1 MEKCK
6 SVEEWFRTI
15 ERGSLPSIQRF
26 RKEIDD
32 IDLRGS
38 YILNNLKHNNVTG
51 LILGSHLGY
60 KDIVRWFLNNKADA
74 NAETDLGWRAI
85 HFAAKRG
92 HVATIDLLCANGAD
106 VDPVTSVCW
115 FSLSNLRLKKNE
127 TPLGLA
133 LQSHMRETVRKLINL
148 GAQPSNFSEG
158 LIFHYIHRGILP
170 PELLR
175 RTRLTDADSPGAR
188 TKPQTQNHIVPPF
201 RAASPMGIPVTSEHY
216 PTQMES
222 PYDVAVANSNVLVN
236 QLQCQS
242 TSYDLELARRKRELI
257 CRLPSLPGL
266 PQNTAH
272 AIIQQTQRLARADLP
287 IGQRLDALSQVIDAL
302 PLKNALSDVHDED
315 ARCFGWSAGSSSE
328 PYLRLFEACMC
339 ESHCPSALAIRLSQ
353 ISMVIAAFGSG
364 KCYEINGS
372 ALAEDDPRTASVAA
386 YVFRLVRKLI
396 AKSNPQ
402 YRAGILAHLS
412 RMLCNP
418 ASSHDWNP
426 FFEQL
431 ASRQCPDFSTVGG
444 HILSSLVRLGES
456 LDQPVNVAR
465 LAHFIGLIGRRLVKS
480 SELSDVLDSCFT
492 RFSDLA
498 DILVG
503 WGVDPSSI
511 TRGIDLRAILYE
523 LRSNLSCWWLDPPLW
538 SLQTHL
544 LKSEKWSPVL
554 LKSMREM
561 MYHLLE
567 DSEIAMRTAVAE
579 CPTVSSSR
587 AAIVSGSGSKSP
599 DPTGFLISVRLFLSV
614 LSSIVTGVSS
624 QLSGHRAVSIHQI
637 LQLSIE
643 DLTEW
648 IERLLRLAKSAHAC
662 LRSSWPSG
670 QALLWHS
677 PHLTNVNVLR
687 VSPSLIDNIEHA
699 IYDLL
704 YCFMRHADF
713 SSRNVQLVARFLN
726 SRLIE
731 FSSLR
736 MSSATLSSLLRFL
749 RQLMKL
755 NDSSTAV
762 ESLHA
767 YFGSNSLLHS
777 YKAAF
782 LVCQGQEP
790 PSRLIF
796 SAMCDLA
803 VNDSLREGVIQLAL
817 MDLKIALQF
826 LKTDATRKISQSSTL
841 SNCEL
846 LGLYSLTLF
855 STVIKSLTPEERLS
869 WKCRLVVVLEH
880 DCFSVWSCVPLR
892 LRISLLAVLTESS
905 FASSLSST
913 NLLDLTTAVSD
924 ACSLSPLECILIV
937 NLIETC
943 LTSLQKN
950 EHRTELLH
958 RLCVLAHKALLSQ
971 CLLQT
976 DSVNVFVKCVGILMS
991 HAFDD
996 TFHSRNLSSA
1006 SHLARLAQLA
1016 ASHSCSIVNRA
1027 GTDLLLALETCA
1039 RTSLQSIPHSLLTW
1053 YSSRRPDRSAT
1064 ALVSVGNA
1072 LSFSTT
1078 GLVVSTSAYPSLP
1091 AVAGVLGIL
1100 TRGAPYSTTKDCSR
1114 LKLLKE
1120 PCDWIRRLAHLIS
1133 PIPSDATFSSCL
1145 HITVDAIGSVLW
1157 FAAWTIVDYKLKV
1170 APWANP
1176 LKTFLAL
1183 EGALQAI
1190 VQLSQ
1195 AEPNVSSGTSGPNF
1209 LALSSQSLACQPWSK
1224 HIQQG
1229 HLLMTF
1235 LGFLERIVANA
1246 TGGFA
1251 LALPRP
1257 VTPACTFFTA
1267 NEATCSR
1274 WFTRVRSII
1283 VRLAADMPLVTKA
1296 GDSVTVES
1304 SAAVVFHAA
1313 RLLTPLT
1320 SHTPDVDM
1328 SKSFADISD
1337 EILVNVAQSLHSL
1350 SAWEDLQALAEWTDR
1365 FTESCSVSFNP
1376 YGWLMGV
1383 AALARGHWDE
1393 GTRHLRHFLDKWLT
1407 IKCTLSPTA
1416 YHTLLNGHTEA
1427 YLAHTAEVLLQCYL
1441 NEGNYQAACELQR
1454 KISPSSQ
1461 SVSNDD
1467 LRHGPQLTSGVN
1479 WARLTCLSKLASW
1492 PTSEIPPVQA
1502 DYPAES
1508 PFRWSSSA
1516 FTVKLDSLLVEAA
1529 CSEKGSEKAYDNISK
1544 LVTCVRRAC
1553 SSMYLPSCSV
1563 LSTGPITNLRDE
1575 TGLCSWLIRAD
1586 VLLDCPFQRVDDSDL
1601 ADRPRNTVFES
1612 SWRHLIFDS
1621 SRNLNA
1627 RINATLQACRWACA
1641 NNSPLLLQR
1650 LLVRESEGLSL
1661 LKRTSDSTDLQALYN
1676 MVRTV
1681 AFCDTSHLSQIQRLR
1696 FSDCLAQLLWSTAD
1710 LDRSTTGNNKL
1721 AALDV
1726 LSRGLRTALLED
1738 VPEDMRQHAAQCR
1751 VSAEV
1756 ALRLFEWLE
1765 EPVADTTDTWVD
1777 VVHNLTVDQ
1786 TAATKLMKTTAIA
1799 NNLNFFSRLVDEP
1812 WASGLPLIPSGDL
1825 APGPNRSQASPVT
1838 SHTSW
1843 TSRLLMMA
1851 TRLSPTGSSPLAWL
1865 RMADWCFTRGQAVV
1879 EDIRATTRAL
1889 LGIMPES
1896 DASINPPKYSVLEM
1910 LQPGEREA
1918 VYDVLVNHAVLPGS
1932 CSHTGA
1938 DGVSHVELH
1947 LPRIVAGLASFLILN
1962 GNPKCGTE
1970 ANDELLSSLAHL
1982 DEHHNKHISHIRLS
1996 HLCPDERTDENG
2008 MAEKLIS
2015 HLRTILPDM
2024 FPKFVHLPL
2033 ELAKKLHQIVVALTQ
2048 RQYSLHTSAAQAYA
2062 TFLTVAGQHSSSAVL
2077 WEGPTSKLDTTTAT
2091 LKLLDLLSAPSRALR
2106 NLIAGFLMHGGPA
2119 AQSFDFHQPHSTSH
2133 TPREFSGQSGEPHIP
2148 ATNFTS
2154 QRSGTTL
2161 GGPSIWEAC
2170 LPQVLVR
2177 LSLPDPS
2184 IRNCL
2189 VALLTRLILTGN
2201 QHTTCITAGCYDPS
2215 PSLRFAVHLVFP
2227 AVVAA
2232 LDANFAEA
2240 APKCF
2245 HEIKDSA
2252 RSVMTS
2258 RPDSVSAR
2266 SSPVSDSSA
2275 AAASESCF
2283 AKIIISL
2290 QNAGFS
2296 ELVRQ
2301 VEAFVAEL
2309 QRITLLWEELW
2320 LGTLLQHAEE
2330 LTKKVTLLQ
2339 SEIKRTLQL
2348 VGHSDQHLKV
2358 RTSRPIQDCDYLDLP
2373 SSLSYTRSEQ
2383 QKTNAASDLLEG
2395 QTERSVGL
2403 EYVRSTELQDTLSLR
2418 YLSVMQPTL
2427 SILSQLSALT
2437 LDVPPETP
2445 HEEWF
2450 QRTFAPMVS
2459 ELREA
2464 LVHPTDLTDA
2474 KAPLVLL
2481 RQLIY
2486 HLQTMHHTP
2495 GTAGV
2500 NPLAQPN
2507 DRLRALTTVRPS
2519 SGNVL
2524 CLSLHHVSPRLARM
2538 RFGRGTNIQDYDGIP
2553 LPGRYDL
2560 HAASLSSRVA
2570 VLPTKT
2576 RPKRL
2581 LFRSANGHLY
2591 PYLLKGLEDLRLDD
2605 RIMRLFELV
2614 NLALASDHLHSNQ
2627 VCARTYAVTPLG
2639 IRSGLLQMVQGAV
2652 PLFSLYKRWQ
2662 LRSAKMSHET
2672 SGSPMPTSVS
2682 VPRPGEL
2689 FHTRLKELLTA
2700 AGLPYQAHARAT
2712 WPVDT
2717 LKEVL
2722 RTLESE
2728 TPPDLLSREIW
2739 ASNPSCAS
2747 WWHASRTFAHSAGL
2761 MSGLGYLVGLGD
2773 RHLDNLLV
2781 DLTTGHLIH
2790 IDYNV
2795 CFDKGRTLR
2804 VAERVP
2810 FRLTRI
2816 LRHALGPLA
2825 QDTLVRGTF
2834 RLSAENTLSVV
2845 RKLLDPVLIQLKA
2858 FLIDPL
2864 VDWQH
2869 KRSYASQSS
2878 LSVSD
2883 FTHLSAYQGGG
2894 SSITRKHKLAS
2905 RVRRELR
2912 IDAEIRLYAGLVT
2925 TRLLELCNSRSL
2937 GTATE
2942 ALCKVTSHL
2951 RSWNQWNDAETRVAN
2966 AERAHRFFTSTCI
2979 DELDQAEERCRAWQD
2994 SCQKL
2999 TGLRHDLADQF
3010 ENWKQYTSMQIERF
3024 KQLQNPTWLTNL
3036 LQSSANK
3043 DSPLCIALF
3052 EYYSVA
3058 RVYLT
3063 HSCIGPNHTSWT
3075 DCVSVMQSALDRFL
3089 QSPPTDD
3096 LTSLQTCLTTFH
3108 STEAPSNNVTVIDPA
3123 LFRDLDKAVH
3133 INHSLIEE
3141 LQKSLADASNMDT
3154 PLTGELQSAIST
3166 EVENLHL
3173 FVYDQGSAGVMA
3185 YCWALIDNLPS
3196 MIANV
3201 LSLETDPQS
3210 WQQLDASTVS
3220 GFTLPNNHL
3229 DQLTMHVECL
3239 SSLFSVL
3246 HHQPT
3251 GSFHFS
3257 AGYEADVRR
3266 EMSFLLSVRDAC
3278 VCLSRLQTNLTRLL
3292 LPGACD
3298 ALIDTSDDL
3307 AELFPAF
3314 VAKHVAESN
3323 STQLPDL
3330 IDSYLQNPTVVASAV
3345 DARLYQVLIALHLT
3359 LTNTTAQIEEI
3370 ARRIH
3375 DCSVTAPAWY
3385 YVDVVA
3391 QATATLLSR
3400 SVGWREGATNL
3411 WGWEPLSGCGPLA
3424 ESSLPCSWVDE
3435 IYASGLMTFVSIIE
3449 ECRAHWQAVQLGDP
3463 KMREDIILTPFANT
3477 INRFIGRLC
3486 SRVALASLVGLAS
3499 GRLFCALIEDAELS
3513 VRRLVVEN
3521 ELNAKATGLPN
3532 PVIHITSDK
3541 LVECVSLHLT
3551 MTRAVVV
3558 QRLRGPAG
3566 NLIHRLVSR
3575 ISRANDQLSIT
3586 SRLQLS
3592 KNHHIHLTK
3601 TLTALHWIHWS
3612 VDKAH
3617 PDHPSVGTNEVALC
3631 VSSPRL
3637 PDVLTSIHQALIN
3650 EVCLDEQL
3658 VAVAEA
3664 IYFFE
3669 QLRIRGPK
3677 ACPDF
3682 VACQSLLTQLL
3693 GATTDE
3699 QAARAQ
3705 LTEFDTIILD
3715 LKAKYNLQWPAHDWL
3730 LTACVTTEVGGSC
3743 TLMQQLATNVTD
3755 AKVAFRESL
3764 IRLIHT
3770 RAEMRSVYPIVESVT
3785 AAIDKAA
3792 AVPVAIVGRHA
3803 HKRAG
3808 RSGPQVPQQCSPD
3821 PTVESCAN
3829 TSGKHSSLVSLLR
3842 NTLTTLQ
3849 CERLA
3854 EIRQLIKILA
3864 RYETARVQ
3872 LACEDD
3878 QLSKLTSESSL
3889 PWTAWL
3895 ESHQSWTIGVLRLF
3909 KQLSKFVTKLDSIAP
3924 LDAKR
3929 LQSDQMHSLKLEAE
3943 MADRLL
3949 TDCSSS
3955 QTQLW
3960 TNVIAPLIITVRHTT
3975 ALDSHMSQ
3983 RIHPL
3988 LANLEARLSDQSD
4001 GLFVFTT
4008 ASDTQLDA
4016 IPSSL
4021 HTEHLQPTPKPDEP
4035 INSQAL
4041 EIWCR
4046 IRDRLNGY
4054 DSLLCP
4060 DSPELT
4066 ESKKRLTLTVQEQ
4079 VDACIRAA
4087 TDIENLALMYEGWTA
4102 WV

>member
-1 MEKCK
+1 M
-6 SVEEWFRTI
+6 
-15 ERGSLPSIQRF
+15 
-26 RKEIDD
+26 
-32 IDLRGS
+32 
-38 YILNNLKHNNVTG
+38 
-51 LILGSHLGY
+51 
-60 KDIVRWFLNNKADA
+60 
-74 NAETDLGWRAI
+74 
-85 HFAAKRG
+85 
-92 HVATIDLLCANGAD
+92 
-106 VDPVTSVCW
+106 
-115 FSLSNLRLKKNE
+115 
-127 TPLGLA
+127 
-133 LQSHMRETVRKLINL
+133 
-148 GAQPSNFSEG
+148 
-158 LIFHYIHRGILP
+158 
-170 PELLR
+170 
-175 RTRLTDADSPGAR
+175 
-188 TKPQTQNHIVPPF
+188 
-201 RAASPMGIPVTSEHY
+201 
-216 PTQMES
+216 
-222 PYDVAVANSNVLVN
+222 
-236 QLQCQS
+236 
-242 TSYDLELARRKRELI
+242 
-257 CRLPSLPGL
+257 
-266 PQNTAH
+266 
-272 AIIQQTQRLARADLP
+272 
-287 IGQRLDALSQVIDAL
+287 
-302 PLKNALSDVHDED
+302 
-315 ARCFGWSAGSSSE
+315 
-328 PYLRLFEACMC
+328 
-339 ESHCPSALAIRLSQ
+339 
-353 ISMVIAAFGSG
+353 
-364 KCYEINGS
+364 
-372 ALAEDDPRTASVAA
+372 
-386 YVFRLVRKLI
+386 
-396 AKSNPQ
+396 
-402 YRAGILAHLS
+402 
-412 RMLCNP
+412 
-418 ASSHDWNP
+418 
-426 FFEQL
+426 
-431 ASRQCPDFSTVGG
+431 
-444 HILSSLVRLGES
+444 
-456 LDQPVNVAR
+456 
-465 LAHFIGLIGRRLVKS
+465 
-480 SELSDVLDSCFT
+480 
-492 RFSDLA
+492 
-498 DILVG
+498 
-503 WGVDPSSI
+503 
-511 TRGIDLRAILYE
+511 
-523 LRSNLSCWWLDPPLW
+523 
-538 SLQTHL
+538 
-544 LKSEKWSPVL
+544 
-554 LKSMREM
+554 
-561 MYHLLE
+561 
-567 DSEIAMRTAVAE
+567 
-579 CPTVSSSR
+579 
-587 AAIVSGSGSKSP
+587 
-599 DPTGFLISVRLFLSV
+599 
-614 LSSIVTGVSS
+614 
-624 QLSGHRAVSIHQI
+624 
-637 LQLSIE
+637 
-643 DLTEW
+643 
-648 IERLLRLAKSAHAC
+648 
-662 LRSSWPSG
+662 
-670 QALLWHS
+670 
-677 PHLTNVNVLR
+677 
-687 VSPSLIDNIEHA
+687 
-699 IYDLL
+699 
-704 YCFMRHADF
+704 
-713 SSRNVQLVARFLN
+713 
-726 SRLIE
+726 
-731 FSSLR
+731 
-736 MSSATLSSLLRFL
+736 
-749 RQLMKL
+749 
-755 NDSSTAV
+755 
-762 ESLHA
+762 
-767 YFGSNSLLHS
+767 
-777 YKAAF
+777 
-782 LVCQGQEP
+782 
-790 PSRLIF
+790 
-796 SAMCDLA
+796 
-803 VNDSLREGVIQLAL
+803 
-817 MDLKIALQF
+817 
-826 LKTDATRKISQSSTL
+826 
-841 SNCEL
+841 
-846 LGLYSLTLF
+846 
-855 STVIKSLTPEERLS
+855 
-869 WKCRLVVVLEH
+869 
-880 DCFSVWSCVPLR
+880 
-892 LRISLLAVLTESS
+892 
-905 FASSLSST
+905 
-913 NLLDLTTAVSD
+913 
-924 ACSLSPLECILIV
+924 
-937 NLIETC
+937 
-943 LTSLQKN
+943 
-950 EHRTELLH
+950 ELLH
-958 RLCVLAHKALLSQ
+958 RLCALAHKTLISQ

-976 DSVNVFVKCVGILMS
+976 DSVNVFVKCVRILML

-996 TFHSRNLSSA
+996 IFRSRNLSFA
-1006 SHLARLAQLA
+1006 SCLARLAQLA

-1027 GTDLLLALETCA
+1027 GTDLLLALGTCA

-1053 YSSRRPDRSAT
+1053 YSSRRPDHSAT
-1064 ALVSVGNA
+1064 SLVSVGSA
-1072 LSFSTT
+1072 PSFSTT

-1100 TRGAPYSTTKDCSR
+1100 TRGAPYSATKDCSR

-1133 PIPSDATFSSCL
+1133 PVPSDATFSSCL
-1145 HITVDAIGSVLW
+1145 HITIDAIGSVLW

-1190 VQLSQ
+1190 MHLSQ
-1195 AEPNVSSGTSGPNF
+1195 AEPNVSSSTSGPNF
-1209 LALSSQSLACQPWSK
+1209 LSLSSQSLARQPWSK
-1224 HIQQG
+1224 HIQQA

-1246 TGGFA
+1246 TRGFA

-1283 VRLAADMPLVTKA
+1283 IRLAADMPIVTKA

-1304 SAAVVFHAA
+1304 SAAVVFHATS
-1313 RLLTPLT
+1313 LLTSLT
-1320 SHTPDVDM
+1320 SNTPDVDM
-1328 SKSFADISD
+1328 SKAFAEIPD

-1350 SAWEDLQALAEWTDR
+1350 SAWEELQALAEWTDG
-1365 FTESCSVSFNP
+1365 FTESGSVSFNP
-1376 YGWLMGV
+1376 YGWLMGI
-1383 AALARGHWDE
+1383 AALARGRWDE
-1393 GTRHLRHFLDKWLT
+1393 GTCRLRQFLDQWLAV
-1407 IKCTLSPTA
+1407 KSTLSPTA
-1416 YHTLLNGHTEA
+1416 YHTVLNGRTEA
-1427 YLAHTAEVLLQCYL
+1427 YLVHIAEVLLQCYL
-1441 NEGNYQAACELQR
+1441 HEGNYQAACELQR
-1454 KISPSSQ
+1454 RILPLSH
-1461 SVSNDD
+1461 SVPNDQ
-1467 LRHGPQLTSGVN
+1467 LRQDPQLTPRVN
-1479 WARLTCLSKLASW
+1479 WARLTCLSKLSSW
-1492 PTSEIPPVQA
+1492 PTSEIPLVQA
-1502 DYPAES
+1502 DYPTDWPS
-1508 PFRWSSSA
+1508 RWSSSA
-1516 FTVKLDSLLVEAA
+1516 FAVKLDNLLVDAA
-1529 CSEKGSEKAYDNISK
+1529 CSAKGSEKAHNSISE

-1563 LSTGPITNLRDE
+1563 LPTGPVTNLRDE

-1586 VLLDCPFQRVDDSDL
+1586 LLLDCPFQHVDDSDL
-1601 ADRPRNTVFES
+1601 AGCPRNMVFES

-1641 NNSPLLLQR
+1641 HHSPLLLQR
-1650 LLVRESEGLSL
+1650 LLVRESEDLSL

-1681 AFCDTSHLSQIQRLR
+1681 AFCDTSNLSQIQRLR

-1710 LDRSTTGNNKL
+1710 LDLSITGNNKL

-1786 TAATKLMKTTAIA
+1786 TAVTKLMKTTSTA

-1825 APGPNRSQASPVT
+1825 APGPSRSQASPSI

-1865 RMADWCFTRGQAVV
+1865 RMADWCFTRGQAMIEEV
-1879 EDIRATTRAL
+1879 RATTRAL
-1889 LGIMPES
+1889 LEMMPES
-1896 DASINPPKYSVLEM
+1896 DASINLPKYSVLEM
-1910 LQPGEREA
+1910 LQPGEREV
-1918 VYDVLVNHAVLPGS
+1918 VYDVLVNHAVLPSS
-1932 CSHTGA
+1932 CSHTDA
-1938 DGVSHVELH
+1938 DGVSHVGLY
-1947 LPRIVAGLASFLILN
+1947 LPRIIAGLASFLVLG
-1962 GNPKCGTE
+1962 GNSKCGTE
-1970 ANDELLSSLAHL
+1970 ANDELLSSLTHS
-1982 DEHHNKHISHIRLS
+1982 DDHHMKHISHIRLS
-1996 HLCPDERTDENG
+1996 HLCPDERTDEHD
-2008 MAEKLIS
+2008 MAEKLVS

-2024 FPKFVHLPL
+2024 FPKSVHLPL
-2033 ELAKKLHQIVVALTQ
+2033 ELANKLHQIVVALTQ

-2062 TFLTVAGQHSSSAVL
+2062 TFLTVAGQHSSSAVM
-2077 WEGPTSKLDTTTAT
+2077 WEGPTSKLDTTTVYQMFLLTAFFPLTSSKRIAT

-2106 NLIAGFLMHGGPA
+2106 NLIAGFLMHGGPV
-2119 AQSFDFHQPHSTSH
+2119 AQSFDFHQALPSSQSTSH
-2133 TPREFSGQSGEPHIP
+2133 TPRDCGGQNAETHIP

-2154 QRSGTTL
+2154 QRPGTTL

-2201 QHTTCITAGCYDPS
+2201 QHAPCITADCYDPS
-2215 PSLRFAVHLVFP
+2215 PSLRFAAHLVFP

-2232 LDANFAEA
+2232 LDANVSEA
-2240 APKCF
+2240 FSKRSP
-2245 HEIKDSA
+2245 EIKDSA
-2252 RSVMTS
+2252 RSITTS
-2258 RPDSVSAR
+2258 RPDSVSVR
-2266 SSPVSDSSA
+2266 GSPASNSPA
-2275 AAASESCF
+2275 AAPESCF
-2283 AKIIISL
+2283 AQIIVSL

-2348 VGHSDQHLKV
+2348 VGHFDQRLKV
-2358 RTSRPIQDCDYLDLP
+2358 RTSRSIQDRDYLDLP
-2373 SSLSYTRSEQ
+2373 SSLSYTLPTGSER
-2383 QKTNAASDLLEG
+2383 QKTNAAADLLEG
-2395 QTERSVGL
+2395 QTEPIVGL
-2403 EYVRSTELQDTLSLR
+2403 ECTRPTELQNTLSLQ

-2427 SILSQLSALT
+2427 SLLSQLSALT
-2437 LDVPPETP
+2437 LDVQPETP

-2459 ELREA
+2459 ELRES
-2464 LVHPTDLTDA
+2464 LVHPTDLTDP

-2486 HLQTMHHTP
+2486 HLQTVHHAP
-2495 GTAGV
+2495 GPAGV

-2519 SGNVL
+2519 LGNVL
-2524 CLSLHHVSPRLARM
+2524 YLSLHHVSPRLARM
-2538 RFGRGTNIQDYDGIP
+2538 RFGRGANIQDYDGIP

-2581 LFRSANGHLY
+2581 LFRSANGHVY

-2614 NLALASDHLHSNQ
+2614 NLALANDHLHSNQ
-2627 VCARTYAVTPLG
+2627 ICARTYAVTPLG
-2639 IRSGLLQMVQGAV
+2639 IRAGLLQMVQGAV

-2672 SGSPMPTSVS
+2672 SGSPVPTPVS

-2722 RTLESE
+2722 RILESE

-2747 WWHASRTFAHSAGL
+2747 WWHASQTYARSAGL

-2795 CFDKGRTLR
+2795 CFDKGRMLR

-2834 RLSAENTLSVV
+2834 RVSVENTLNLV
-2845 RKLLDPVLIQLKA
+2845 RTLLDPVLIQLKA

-2869 KRSYASQSS
+2869 KRSCASQNS

-2894 SSITRKHKLAS
+2894 SSITQKHQLAS
-2905 RVRRELR
+2905 RIRRELR
-2912 IDAEIRLYAGLVT
+2912 IDAESRLYAGLVT

-2937 GTATE
+2937 GAATG
-2942 ALCKVTSHL
+2942 ALCKVISYL
-2951 RSWNQWNDAETRVAN
+2951 RNWDQWNDAETRVVN
-2966 AERAHRFFTSTCI
+2966 AERAHRFFANTSI
-2979 DELDQAEERCRAWQD
+2979 DELDRVEERCCAWQD
-2994 SCQKL
+2994 ACQKL
-2999 TGLRHDLADQF
+2999 TGFRRDLADQF

-3043 DSPLCIALF
+3043 DSLLGIALF

-3063 HSCIGPNHTSWT
+3063 HSCIGPNHASWT
-3075 DCVSVMQSALDRFL
+3075 DRVCVMQSALDRFL
-3089 QSPPTDD
+3089 QSPSTDD
-3096 LTSLQTCLTTFH
+3096 LTPLQTCLTVFH
-3108 STEAPSNNVTVIDPA
+3108 STEAPPNNLTAVDPF
-3123 LFRDLDKAVH
+3123 LLRDLDKAVQ
-3133 INHSLIEE
+3133 INRSLIEE
-3141 LQKSLADASNMDT
+3141 LQKSLTEVGNMDT
-3154 PLTGELQSAIST
+3154 PLTGELQSTIST

-3185 YCWALIDNLPS
+3185 YCWALIDYLPS

-3210 WQQLDASTVS
+3210 WQQLDASTSS
-3220 GFTLPNNHL
+3220 GFTFPDNHL
-3229 DQLTMHVECL
+3229 DQLTMYGECL
-3239 SSLFSVL
+3239 TSLFSVL

-3330 IDSYLQNPTVVASAV
+3330 VDSYLQNPTVVASAV
-3345 DARLYQVLIALHLT
+3345 DARLYQVLIALHLS

-3385 YVDVVA
+3385 YVDMVA

-3449 ECRAHWQAVQLGDP
+3449 ECRAHWQAVQLGDQ
-3463 KMREDIILTPFANT
+3463 KMREDIVLTPFVNT

-3513 VRRLVVEN
+3513 VRRLVVES
-3521 ELNAKATGLPN
+3521 ELSAKATGLPN
-3532 PVIHITSDK
+3532 PLIHMTSDK

-3575 ISRANDQLSIT
+3575 ISRTNDQLSIT
-3586 SRLQLS
+3586 SRLQLA

-3601 TLTALHWIHWS
+3601 TLTALHWIHLS
-3612 VDKAH
+3612 VDEAR
-3617 PDHPSVGTNEVALC
+3617 PNHPSVDTDEVALS

-3637 PDVLTSIHQALIN
+3637 SDILTSIHQALIN
-3650 EVCLDEQL
+3650 ETGLDEQL
-3658 VAVAEA
+3658 VAIAET

-3669 QLRIRGPK
+3669 QLRIQGPK
-3677 ACPDF
+3677 ACPPL

-3693 GATTDE
+3693 EATTDE
-3699 QAARAQ
+3699 QAARTQ
-3705 LTEFDTIILD
+3705 LTEFDIILMD
-3715 LKAKYNLQWPAHDWL
+3715 LKAKYDLQWPAHDWL
-3730 LTACVTTEVGGSC
+3730 LTACINTGVDGPC
-3743 TLMQQLATNVTD
+3743 TLMQQLTTNVTD
-3755 AKVAFRESL
+3755 AKIAFRQSL

-3770 RAEMRSVYPIVESVT
+3770 RVEMRSVYPVVELAT

-3792 AVPVAIVGRHA
+3792 VAPTVVVGRHA
-3803 HKRAG
+3803 HRRAG
-3808 RSGPQVPQQCSPD
+3808 RSGPQVPQQCPPD
-3821 PTVESCAN
+3821 PTVESCAT
-3829 TSGKHSSLVSLLR
+3829 TSGKHSSVVSFLR

-3854 EIRQLIKILA
+3854 EIRQLIKILS
-3864 RYETARVQ
+3864 RYETARIQ
-3872 LACEDD
+3872 LICEDD
-3878 QLSKLTSESSL
+3878 QPPRLTSESSS

-3895 ESHQSWTIGVLRLF
+3895 ENHQSWTVGVLRLF

-3929 LQSDQMHSLKLEAE
+3929 LQSDQILNLKLEAE
-3943 MADRLL
+3943 MAGRLL
-3949 TDCSSS
+3949 TACSSS

-3960 TNVIAPLIITVRHTT
+3960 TNVIAPLIITVRRTT

-3983 RIHPL
+3983 RIQPL
-3988 LANLEARLSDQSD
+3988 LADLEARLSDQSD

-4008 ASDTQLDA
+4008 TSDTRLDA

-4021 HTEHLQPTPKPDEP
+4021 HTEHLQLTPKPDQLV
-4035 INSQAL
+4035 NSQAL

-4046 IRDRLNGY
+4046 TRDRLNGY

-4066 ESKKRLTLTVQEQ
+4066 ESKKQPTCLSVQEQ
-4079 VDACIRAA
+4079 VDACIRTA